1 MLGLRLGWVGG
12 GWGVSFW
19 KRKQDRGREPWM
31 ARWQAAAVTPPLRK
45 ASHHFVKPYRS
56 QAESG
61 KDRDGKIQEG
71 IMFLCK
77 SGCLEFD
84 HARCKGWHFTNTLF
98 LALAFQINKKPLI
111 TMQIK
116 KKKKVA
122 DGLTH
127 SELTH
132 WTMQQFHSRCLGVP
146 SPCPVNFIPVS
157 INSCVMTPASECGGV
172 APALLCQFL
181 NEGAAPAVV
190 VLQICLYEASKT
202 GNR

>member
-116 KKKKVA
+116 KKKKGGGWVDTQRA
-122 DGLTH
+122 DTLNNAAI
-127 SELTH
+127 SLPLP
-132 WTMQQFHSRCLGVP
+132 WRSLPM
-146 SPCPVNFIPVS
+146 PC
-157 INSCVMTPASECGGV
+157 
-172 APALLCQFL
+172 
-181 NEGAAPAVV
+181 
-190 VLQICLYEASKT
+190 
-202 GNR
+202 